1 MKLADILSVKGK
13 QVYTIHPDA
22 TLEEAIQE
30 LVQHNV
36 GALVVCE
43 RHLEQG
49 EVPCGIITER
59 DVLRFAAAKKGSP
72 AETRVSEIMT
82 KDLVTSEPSWSVEEA
97 MEKMTRCRIRHLPVL
112 SQGRLVGIVSI
123 GDLVKAQLDRLAMEN
138 QFMRTYIQS

>member
-1 MKLADILSVKGK
+1 MKLADILNVKGR

-43 RHLEQG
+43 RDLEQG
-49 EVPCGIITER
+49 EVLRGIITER
-59 DVLRFAAAKKGSP
+59 DILRFAAAKKGSP
-72 AETRVSEIMT
+72 AETKVDEIMT
-82 KDLVTSEPSWSVEEA
+82 KDLITSEPSWSVEEA
-97 MEKMTRCRIRHLPVL
+97 MEKMTRHRIRHLPVL

>member
-1 MKLADILSVKGK
+1 MKLADILSVKGR

-43 RHLEQG
+43 RDLEQG
-49 EVPCGIITER
+49 EVLRGIITER
-59 DVLRFAAAKKGSP
+59 DILRFAAAKKGSP
-72 AETRVSEIMT
+72 AETKVDEIMT
-82 KDLVTSEPSWSVEEA
+82 KDLITSEPSWSVEEA
-97 MEKMTRCRIRHLPVL
+97 MEKMTRHRIRHLPVL